1 MATIGLN
8 TIYAGIKLP
17 NGHVALGDQGVDET
31 GIFEIDTKKENGNL
45 GSKSFNI
52 TNLTGTTTKIV
63 GNNEI
68 VDTAVGTSSP
78 TVAIDSNMVN
88 PEKLNKLLG
97 RVALGDGGWVPGKTP
112 VEVGLIGVA
121 EDPIYH
127 SRVFYCFGRGTLA
140 KASQNIQTN
149 TDTAQTREDDNLT
162 YTAISYDGFDKEPY
176 AVYWEKNKDFS
187 LKKMFD
193 RVFPDQTFISDAGK
207 PGGQQ

>member
-1 MATIGLN
+1 MATIGLK
-8 TIYAGIKLP
+8 TIYTGIKLP
-17 NGHVALGDQGVDET
+17 SGSVALGDQGVDAT
-31 GIFEIDTKKENGNL
+31 GIFEIDTNKEHGNL

-68 VDTAVGTSSP
+68 VDTSVGSSSP
-78 TVAIDSNMVN
+78 TVAIDSNMIN

-97 RVALGDGGWVPGKTP
+97 RVQLGDGGWAPGKTT

-127 SRVFYCFGRGTLA
+127 SRIFYCFGRGTLA
-140 KASQNIQTN
+140 KTTQNIQTN

-162 YTAISYDGFDKEPY
+162 YTAMSYDKFNSEPY
-176 AVYWEKNKDFS
+176 AVYWENNKDFS

-193 RVFPDQTFISDAGK
+193 RVFPGQTFINDAGK
-207 PGGQQ
+207 SGGQ

>member
-1 MATIGLN
+1 MATIGLK
-8 TIYAGIKLP
+8 TIYTGIKLP
-17 NGHVALGDQGVDET
+17 NGSVALDDQGVDPT

-52 TNLTGTTTKIV
+52 TNLAGTTIKVV

-68 VDTAVGTSSP
+68 VDASVGSSSP
-78 TVAIDSNMVN
+78 TVAIDSNMIN

-97 RVALGDGGWVPGKTP
+97 RVQLGDGGWAPGKTI

-127 SRVFYCFGRGTLA
+127 SRIFYCFGRGTLA
-140 KASQNIQTN
+140 KTTQNIQTN
-149 TDTAQTREDDNLT
+149 TDTAKTREDDNLT
-162 YTAISYDGFDKEPY
+162 YTAMSYDKFNSEPY

-193 RVFPDQTFISDAGK
+193 RVFPGQTFIKDPAQPAGK
-207 PGGQQ
+207 

>member
-1 MATIGLN
+1 MATIGLK
-8 TIYAGIKLP
+8 TIYTGIKLP
-17 NGHVALGDQGVDET
+17 NGSVALDDQGVDPT

-52 TNLTGTTTKIV
+52 TNLTGTTIKVV

-68 VDTAVGTSSP
+68 VDASVGSSSP
-78 TVAIDSNMVN
+78 TVAIDSNMIN

-97 RVALGDGGWVPGKTP
+97 RVQLGDGGWAPGKTI

-127 SRVFYCFGRGTLA
+127 SRIFYCFGRGTLA
-140 KASQNIQTN
+140 KTTQNIQTN
-149 TDTAQTREDDNLT
+149 TDTAKTREDDNLT
-162 YTAISYDGFDKEPY
+162 YTAMSYDKFNSEPY

-193 RVFPDQTFISDAGK
+193 RVFPGQTFIKDPAQPAGK
-207 PGGQQ
+207 

>member
-1 MATIGLN
+1 MATIGLK
-8 TIYAGIKLP
+8 TIYTGIKLP
-17 NGHVALGDQGVDET
+17 NGSVALDDQGVDPT
-31 GIFEIDTKKENGNL
+31 GIFEIDTNKENGNL

-68 VDTAVGTSSP
+68 VDTSVGSSSP
-78 TVAIDSNMVN
+78 TVAIDSNMIN

-97 RVALGDGGWVPGKTP
+97 RVQLGDGGWAPGKTP

-127 SRVFYCFGRGTLA
+127 SRIFYCFGRGTLA
-140 KASQNIQTN
+140 KTTQNIQTN

-162 YTAISYDGFDKEPY
+162 YTAMSYDKFNSEPY

-193 RVFPDQTFISDAGK
+193 RVFPGQTFIKDPAQPAGK
-207 PGGQQ
+207 

>member
-1 MATIGLN
+1 MATIGLK
-8 TIYAGIKLP
+8 TIYTGIKLP
-17 NGHVALGDQGVDET
+17 SGSVALGDQGVDAT
-31 GIFEIDTKKENGNL
+31 GIFEIDTNKEHGNL

-68 VDTAVGTSSP
+68 VDTSVGSSSP
-78 TVAIDSNMVN
+78 TVAIDSNMIN

-97 RVALGDGGWVPGKTP
+97 RVQLGDGGWAPGKTP

-127 SRVFYCFGRGTLA
+127 SRTFYCFGRGTLA
-140 KASQNIQTN
+140 KTTQNIQTN

-162 YTAISYDGFDKEPY
+162 YTAMSYDKFNSEPY
-176 AVYWEKNKDFS
+176 AVYWENNKDFS

-193 RVFPDQTFISDAGK
+193 RVFPGQTFISDAGK
-207 PGGQQ
+207 PGGQ